1 MTFFILLVIFTKYS
15 CAEGV
20 TFKEL
25 AVGDAGKLVLKAL
38 NEQWHPRYMPLDETC
53 YIIGVV
59 VGSVRPE

>member
-1 MTFFILLVIFTKYS
+1 MFRRVIAV